1 MNLNKFFGA
10 AAPQQQNS
18 MNSNGGYGAYQQAS
32 YQAQTVQQTVQPQAA
47 PQPAAQQYGQPRFQ
61 QTAPQYQ
68 QSQYQATPQQAYQQ
82 PVQQAARPSYQQQT
96 AQTRP
101 AQQQTI
107 QHQNGQPQSSQDN
120 GPDMNKAIRID
131 GKGTIVELSL
141 SGLNLV
147 RKNAEGMLILS
158 FVSYDQNNHRTGYL
172 QNYLRFSEWY
182 KMYDYVVLHKSEFIQ
197 DCANN
202 IAAVGQQ
209 QGGYNQPKAVHTAYR
224 GGTNRETG
232 QLESRIFEIRPGKN
246 TNVFGLCSS
255 IAPGRRT
262 QTGAV
267 MPSGAPTSRVNVFV
281 GYDDLAALLETGM
294 QEIQAHKTAL
304 ALQRLGGNAPV
315 AHTVGSTSVNT
326 KELEDKV
333 DRLTNVV
340 SALVEHQAQSAD
352 ISPLMNE
359 VLSIRDTVN
368 QLRQYVE

>member
-1 MNLNKFFGA
+1 MNLNQFFNGA
-10 AAPQQQNS
+10 NAPQQQN
-18 MNSNGGYGAYQQAS
+18 NNGGGYGACQQPS
-32 YQAQTVQQTVQPQAA
+32 YQAQPVQQSQAVLQQYQGQYQQPQAA
-47 PQPAAQQYGQPRFQ
+47 PQYQQPRQYASQ
-61 QTAPQYQ
+61 QA
-68 QSQYQATPQQAYQQ
+68 AYQQ
-82 PVQQAARPSYQQQT
+82 PAQAARPSYQQQT

-101 AQQQTI
+101 AQQQAV

-304 ALQRLGGNAPV
+304 ALQRLNGTVSV
-315 AHTVGSTSVNT
+315 AHSTGAANVNT

-340 SALVEHQAQSAD
+340 SALVEHQAQSTD

-359 VLSIRDTVN
+359 VLGIRDTVN

>member
-1 MNLNKFFGA
+1 MNLNRFNRYLNGA
-10 AAPQQQNS
+10 ANAPQQQNN
-18 MNSNGGYGAYQQAS
+18 MNNNGGYGAYQQPS
-32 YQAQTVQQTVQPQAA
+32 YQAQPVQQSQAVPQQYQGQSQ
-47 PQPAAQQYGQPRFQ
+47 QPAQA
-61 QTAPQYQ
+61 APQYQ
-68 QSQYQATPQQAYQQ
+68 QPQQYAPQQAYQQ
-82 PVQQAARPSYQQQT
+82 PAQAARPSYQQ
-96 AQTRP
+96 P
-101 AQQQTI
+101 NVQQQTV
-107 QHQNGQPQSSQDN
+107 QHQNGQPSQDN

-202 IAAVGQQ
+202 IANVGQQ

-267 MPSGAPTSRVNVFV
+267 MPSGAPMSRVNVYV

-294 QEIQAHKTAL
+294 QEIQGHKTAL
-304 ALQRLGGNAPV
+304 ALQRLNGTAV
-315 AHTVGSTSVNT
+315 AHSTGAANINT

-340 SALVEHQAQSAD
+340 SALVEHQAQSTD

-359 VLSIRDTVN
+359 VLGIRDTVN

>member
-1 MNLNKFFGA
+1 
-10 AAPQQQNS
+10 
-18 MNSNGGYGAYQQAS
+18 
-32 YQAQTVQQTVQPQAA
+32 
-47 PQPAAQQYGQPRFQ
+47 
-61 QTAPQYQ
+61 
-68 QSQYQATPQQAYQQ
+68 
-82 PVQQAARPSYQQQT
+82 
-96 AQTRP
+96 
-101 AQQQTI
+101 
-107 QHQNGQPQSSQDN
+107 
-120 GPDMNKAIRID
+120 MNKAIRID

-141 SGLNLV
+141 GGLNLV

-202 IAAVGQQ
+202 IANVGQQQ

-304 ALQRLGGNAPV
+304 ALQRLNGTV
-315 AHTVGSTSVNT
+315 SDAHSTGAANVNT

-359 VLSIRDTVN
+359 VLGIRDTVN